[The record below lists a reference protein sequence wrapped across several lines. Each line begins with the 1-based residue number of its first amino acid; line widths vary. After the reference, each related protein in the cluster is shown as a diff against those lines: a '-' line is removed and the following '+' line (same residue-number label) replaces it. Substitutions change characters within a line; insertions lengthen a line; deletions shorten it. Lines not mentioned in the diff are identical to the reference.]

1 MLEGGRKM
9 NGTYRRHPSYVRFTR
24 VFKSVTD
31 TENTKK
37 SVQSILDKEDGVRR
51 EWFDCSNFC
60 GMAVQSC

>member
-1 MLEGGRKM
+1 MARIVDTLVTFASHE
-9 NGTYRRHPSYVRFTR
+9 SA
-24 VFKSVTD
+24 KSVTD
-31 TENTKK
+31 TENTEK